1 MPEYAKLEDVP
12 RISVSETQRRRE
24 RGEPTVIVD
33 VRSAADYAAGHI
45 AGSVHIPLRE
55 IPRRFN
61 ELPRDA
67 LLVFY

>member
-12 RISVSETQRRRE
+12 RVSVNEARRRRE
-24 RGEPTVIVD
+24 RGEPIVIVD
-33 VRSAADYAAGHI
+33 VRSADDYVAEHI

-55 IPRRFN
+55 IPRRFR